1 MPVDTQI
8 RLIGRTAQF
17 PKISE
22 TIEVLQSE
30 FSEIG
35 LNVKIEMMDTS
46 DQLLYQLR
54 PFPEGAG
61 PLPADDHARQPGR

>member
-1 MPVDTQI
+1 MDKQI

-30 FSEIG
+30 FAEIG
-35 LNVKIEMMDTS
+35 LNVKIEMMDTAG
-46 DQLLYQLR
+46 QLQYQLR
-54 PFPEGAG
+54 PLPGERRTV
-61 PLPADDHARQPGR
+61 PADDHARQPGR